1 MRISAYLLILLPAGR
16 KPAAHPVAAAV
27 LEIVSH
33 HLSVIIGIRLE
44 GAGLGKADLFQLF
57 PGICVNG
64 LFPVPS
70 CRLIVE
76 IGVVPAAAVQL
87 ADYLISSVIG
97 PELSVNTGESIGAV
111 EVPELRMLPPGV
123 PGPLLCVLDYV
134 PRVRGFPLSPDAA
147 PLPLS
152 SSSGPSAPH
161 SSSSSASSSLSSS
174 SSSMPSRS

>member
-76 IGVVPAAAVQL
+76 IGVVPAVSEL
-87 ADYLISSVIG
+87 FTFKLIRFVIG
-97 PELSVNTGESIGAV
+97 P
-111 EVPELRMLPPGV
+111 
-123 PGPLLCVLDYV
+123 
-134 PRVRGFPLSPDAA
+134 
-147 PLPLS
+147 
-152 SSSGPSAPH
+152 
-161 SSSSSASSSLSSS
+161 
-174 SSSMPSRS
+174 